1 MSTEKY
7 GSVLPHINVLLFVY
21 ISYFL
26 TYIIFDLSFLI

>member
-21 ISYFL
+21 IGNFFNL
-26 TYIIFDLSFLI
+26 CNI